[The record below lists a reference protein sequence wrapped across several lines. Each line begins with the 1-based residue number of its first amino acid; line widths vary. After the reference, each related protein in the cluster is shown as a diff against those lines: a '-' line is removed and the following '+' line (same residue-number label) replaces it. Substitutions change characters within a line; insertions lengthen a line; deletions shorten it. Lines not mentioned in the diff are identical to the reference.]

1 MRTFLTLITMPF
13 TTLAVALIF
22 NDFYIGTVLAVGL
35 SFASYMFWDKFVEY
49 MEVEKNER

>member
-35 SFASYMFWDKFVEY
+35 GFAAYMFWDKFVGI
-49 MEVEKNER
+49 MEAEKNGK

>member
-22 NDFYIGTVLAVGL
+22 NDFYIATVLAVGL
-35 SFASYMFWDKFVEY
+35 GFGSYMFWDKF
-49 MEVEKNER
+49 MEVMEAGKNEK

>member
-49 MEVEKNER
+49 MEVGKNEK

>member
-22 NDFYIGTVLAVGL
+22 RDFYIGTVLAVGL
-35 SFASYMFWDKFVEY
+35 SFTSYMFWDKFMQT
-49 MEVEKNER
+49 MEVGKDEK